1 MKPLHA
7 TLTME
12 HAYAAP
18 VARVFAEFAD
28 PVARARWSPPSSD
41 VLIYDETDFREGG
54 KDVFR
59 CGPKGD
65 PKFHGTTAYLV
76 IAPNERVVSSE
87 TLEAEGRHLAVA
99 LTTLDFEAAG
109 QGTKLR
115 VTVQMIS
122 FVGAGMVEGYES
134 GNRSALE
141 NLSRHLSGDL

>member
-7 TLTME
+7 TLTLE
-12 HAYAAP
+12 HTYAAP
-18 VARVFAEFAD
+18 VERVFAEFAD

-54 KDVFR
+54 RDVFR
-59 CGPKGD
+59 CGPKQD
-65 PKFHGTTAYLV
+65 PKFHGKTAYLV
-76 IAPNERVVSSE
+76 IVPNERVVASE
-87 TLEAEGRHLAVA
+87 TLDADGRHLAVA
-99 LTTLDFEAAG
+99 LTTLDFEPAG
-109 QGTKLR
+109 KGTLLR

-141 NLSRHLSGDL
+141 NLSRHLRADP

>member
-7 TLTME
+7 TITLE

-18 VARVFAEFAD
+18 VERVFAEFAD
-28 PVARARWSPPSSD
+28 PMARARWSPPSSD

-54 KDVFR
+54 RDVFR

-65 PKFHGTTAYLV
+65 PKFHGKTAYLLIV
-76 IAPNERVVSSE
+76 PNERVVSSE
-87 TLEAEGRHLAVA
+87 TLDAEGRHLAVA
-99 LTTLDFEAAG
+99 LTTLDFEADG
-109 QGTKLR
+109 QGTNLK
-115 VTVQMIS
+115 VTLQMIS

-141 NLSRHLSGDL
+141 NLARHLSGDL